1 MELDDAIKRLA
12 ALAHEARLSVFRLL
26 VKAGPDGLAAG
37 DIARKLDI
45 PANTLSAQL
54 LLLANAK
61 LVQAQRDGRSIIYS
75 VNFDAMRDLL
85 VFLTEDCC
93 GGRPE
98 VCAPL
103 AETINRALCCKPSKG
118 SRRRA

>member
-1 MELDDAIKRLA
+1 MVWRPVTSRESSI
-12 ALAHEARLSVFRLL
+12 FRLTRC
-26 VKAGPDGLAAG
+26 P
-37 DIARKLDI
+37 
-45 PANTLSAQL
+45 AQL

-93 GGRPE
+93 G
-98 VCAPL
+98 L
-103 AETINRALCCKPSKG
+103 AGPRSV
-118 SRRRA
+118 RRLPRRSAVPGVASL